1 MGEVP
6 KKRAECMEAWLN
18 GKMILAILFEILLS
32 KLDFSPLNKNE
43 QKRHLQLTN
52 TT

>member
-18 GKMILAILFEILLS
+18 GKMILALLFEILLS
-32 KLDFSPLNKNE
+32 KLDFSPLE
-43 QKRHLQLTN
+43 
-52 TT
+52 

>member
-18 GKMILAILFEILLS
+18 GKMLLAVLFEVLLS
-32 KLDFSPLNKNE
+32 KLDFFPLTSE
-43 QKRHLQLTN
+43 EMGEA
-52 TT
+52 